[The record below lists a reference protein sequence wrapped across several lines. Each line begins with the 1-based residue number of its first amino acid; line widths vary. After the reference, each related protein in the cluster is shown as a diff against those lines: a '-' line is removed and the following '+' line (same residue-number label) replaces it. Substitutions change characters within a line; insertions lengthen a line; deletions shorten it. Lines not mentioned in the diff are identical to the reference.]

1 MFMLIV
7 LTHILK
13 ATLTRRYLL
22 ESMLVLYLRGVKK
35 EIQFKNYVK
44 ELCIKNEAICLYYNS
59 QNVIYL
65 LKDLIYFQRKNHL
78 CFIEFVFKVHHFAR
92 EST

>member
-1 MFMLIV
+1 MKPKYCVSWKINVNLLLRITNYMFMLIV

-35 EIQFKNYVK
+35 EI
-44 ELCIKNEAICLYYNS
+44 
-59 QNVIYL
+59 
-65 LKDLIYFQRKNHL
+65 
-78 CFIEFVFKVHHFAR
+78 
-92 EST
+92 